1 MTDKK
6 QVVIAFLG
14 TGTMGAAMAR
24 NLQKKGFQ
32 VRAWNRTRAKAEP
45 LLSSGVEVLDTPQEA
60 VHGAD
65 LIITMLKD
73 GPAVQETMQ
82 KATAGLSPGAIWL
95 QMSTVG
101 VKGIAELAALAS
113 EQQLIFY
120 DVPVQGTRQPA
131 EQGKL
136 IILASGPNEHRNRV
150 QPVFDAIGQRTLW
163 VSEQAGQSSRL
174 KLALNSW
181 VMALTHGVAESLS
194 IAEGLGIDPALV
206 IDVVTGGPMDSGYFQ
221 MKSAAIL
228 KDDYTPS
235 FSVVNAL
242 KDSKLVV
249 EAAKEAGI
257 QVDTTEAGIQRFER
271 AIAAGHGDKDMA
283 ASHLASKRD

>member
-1 MTDKK
+1 MAHKK

-14 TGTMGAAMAR
+14 TGMMGAPMAH
-24 NLQKKGFQ
+24 NLQKSGFQ

-45 LLSSGVEVLDTPQEA
+45 LISSGIKVVDTPQEA
-60 VHGAD
+60 VRGAD
-65 LIITMLKD
+65 MIITMLKD
-73 GPAVQETMQ
+73 GPAIRETMQ
-82 KATAGLSPGAIWL
+82 AAKTGLSPGMIWL

-101 VKGIAELAALAS
+101 VKGIEELAALAS

-136 IILASGPNEHRNRV
+136 IILASGASEHRSDV
-150 QPVFDAIGQRTLW
+150 QPVFDAIGQRTVW
-163 VSEQAGQSSRL
+163 VSEQVGQSSRL

-181 VMALTHGVAESLS
+181 VMALTHGVAESLA
-194 IAEGLGIDPALV
+194 IAKGLGIDPAWV
-206 IDVVTGGPMDSGYFQ
+206 VDVVSGGPMDSGYFQ

-228 KDDYTPS
+228 GNDYAPS

-249 EAAKEAGI
+249 EAAKEAGV
-257 QVDTTEAGIQRFER
+257 QVDTIESGIQRFER
-271 AIAAGHGDKDMA
+271 VIASGHGEKDMA
-283 ASHLASKRD
+283 ASHLASKSE